1 MVSFERPV
9 RGVAFS
15 RNSTRPPFSSDY
27 SMTAA
32 RKLLPQLVPKL
43 MHQLMHQLVRQLR
56 LLVLWELMQQLVRQ
70 LL

>member
-43 MHQLMHQLVRQLR
+43 MHQLVRQLR
-56 LLVLWELMQQLVRQ
+56 LLVLWELVQQLVRQ